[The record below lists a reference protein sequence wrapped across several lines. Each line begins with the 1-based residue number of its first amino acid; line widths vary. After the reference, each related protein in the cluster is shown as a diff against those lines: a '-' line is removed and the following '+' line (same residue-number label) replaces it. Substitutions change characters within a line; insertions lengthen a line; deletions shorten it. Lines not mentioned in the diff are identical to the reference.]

1 VFSDR
6 LWPDAWRRWSE
17 SANGVLLF
25 VRPSE
30 LVSLPAIRS
39 PAASPLDGLLG
50 PPPPRQL
57 GPPDPATAF
66 GGNFV
71 PEAPETPRASP
82 RDPQRVPTTLALI
95 ELLQLLRAQRG
106 LATGVRSDHGLRVAI
121 VVTAWDAE
129 EDDNTPNEW
138 LAQNAPILED
148 YLWSNFAP
156 EDVMRFG
163 LSSTGVDLR
172 VSGNAERYEED
183 PRGFVVWADLGKP
196 RREPDIGLPMRW
208 ALFGASALKTG

>member
-1 VFSDR
+1 MGCCCLFDR
-6 LWPDAWRRWSE
+6 RSWSPSPR
-17 SANGVLLF
+17 SAPPQRARLTG
-25 VRPSE
+25 SW
-30 LVSLPAIRS
+30 
-39 PAASPLDGLLG
+39 GL
-50 PPPPRQL
+50 PPPRQL

-106 LATGVRSDHGLRVAI
+106 LATGVRSDHGPLRVAI

-138 LAQNAPILED
+138 LAQNAP
-148 YLWSNFAP
+148 
-156 EDVMRFG
+156 
-163 LSSTGVDLR
+163 
-172 VSGNAERYEED
+172 
-183 PRGFVVWADLGKP
+183 DLG
-196 RREPDIGLPMRW
+196 GLPLEQLR
-208 ALFGASALKTG
+208 A